1 MSLKR
6 LLIYPPSQ
14 KNPMNKGFK
23 MSKKLFRFKPAAYGK
38 QGELLPKGLQFLKK
52 FPYASIIEDQR
63 GPRIELRVEIKA
75 QQVKKIIAQI
85 NSLNAALEEAQ
96 TQMKLYV
103 SDNKNL
109 SQLVGAYGE
118 IVSLDELKR
127 LQKNLTET
135 KAKNTDLLAAASNTE
150 ASAAKSI
157 KELSELQELLIQEFE
172 LSEPQSGFRTFFNQ
186 KIKHKL
192 KWPPLQGGA
201 PGLKS

>member
-1 MSLKR
+1 
-6 LLIYPPSQ
+6 
-14 KNPMNKGFK
+14 MNKGLK
-23 MSKKLFRFKPAAYGK
+23 MSKKLFRFKPSTYGK
-38 QGELLPKGLQFLKK
+38 RGELLPKGLQFLKK

-75 QQVKKIIAQI
+75 QQVKKIIAKI
-85 NSLNAALEEAQ
+85 DSLNAALEEAQ
-96 TQMKLYV
+96 AQMKLYV

-109 SQLVGAYGE
+109 SQLVDAYGE
-118 IVSLDELKR
+118 IVSLDELKH
-127 LQKNLTET
+127 LKKNLTKT
-135 KAKNTDLLAAASNTE
+135 KAKNNELMAAASNTE

-157 KELSELQELLIQEFE
+157 KELSEIQALLIQEFE
-172 LSEPQSGFRTFFNQ
+172 LSEPQSGFHTFFNQ